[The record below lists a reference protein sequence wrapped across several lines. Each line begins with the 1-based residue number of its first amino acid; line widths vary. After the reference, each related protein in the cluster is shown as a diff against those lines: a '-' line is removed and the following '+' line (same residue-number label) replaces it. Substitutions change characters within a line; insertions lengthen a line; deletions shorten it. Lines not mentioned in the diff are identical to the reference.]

1 VRSSIL
7 LAAGALSLFVAGCGG
22 SSKSSSNTTT
32 SAPSGSTLTAK
43 SSGQSNGSGVITVPG
58 GVGTLRYSCDR
69 SGKNV
74 SATLGGRILATESV
88 YVEGDDHRHLRTSA
102 NVIASPFGVSAV
114 RTGTLLWHVV
124 QSTEPRTVD
133 VRILIDFHGSSG
145 APTCSPTRW
154 TSAVYT
160 ISHDRK
166 WSEPPGWL

>member
-1 VRSSIL
+1 VRTSIL

-22 SSKSSSNTTT
+22 SKSSSSTTT

-69 SGKNV
+69 SGKKV
-74 SATLGGRILATESV
+74 SATLGGRILATESA

-102 NVIASPFGVSAV
+102 NVIASPFGVAAV

-124 QSTEPRTVD
+124 QSTEPRTLD
-133 VRILIDFHGSSG
+133 VRILIDFHGASG

-166 WSEPPGWL
+166 WSAPPGWL